1 MSSPNPSEAEVVK
14 VRGAVKRYD
23 GVPVLDGLDVTV
35 HDGETFGIL
44 GVNGA
49 GKTTLMESIVG
60 GRGS

>member
-1 MSSPNPSEAEVVK
+1 M
-14 VRGAVKRYD
+14 RGAVKRYD

-60 GRGS
+60 GAAARFG